1 SVASA
6 ATRPRD
12 SCTRGR
18 CPSPRWRPCSTPVLG
33 SGARPGSVA
42 RGLAAALSRRSRSLL
57 PERVES
63 SLAWARPVSSD
74 CRPGATPPA
83 QGRYPTKVALHH
95 RQPQDLT
102 TRRRALPDMA
112 PPRDDQPS
120 TRPLLDKLGVRPGM
134 RVATVG
140 AFLTDFLT
148 PLRSRAAEVVTDP
161 AGCDIVLLAAED
173 RAQLAQVARLTASLR
188 RDAALWIVRPRGS
201 SAISERETLAAG
213 LEAGLVDVKVV
224 HFSETHSAAKFV
236 YRLRDR

>member
-1 SVASA
+1 
-6 ATRPRD
+6 
-12 SCTRGR
+12 
-18 CPSPRWRPCSTPVLG
+18 
-33 SGARPGSVA
+33 
-42 RGLAAALSRRSRSLL
+42 
-57 PERVES
+57 
-63 SLAWARPVSSD
+63 
-74 CRPGATPPA
+74 
-83 QGRYPTKVALHH
+83 
-95 RQPQDLT
+95 
-102 TRRRALPDMA
+102 MA

-120 TRPLLDKLGVRPGM
+120 TRALLDKLGVRPGL

-140 AFLTDFLT
+140 AFTADFLT

-173 RAQLAQVARLTASLR
+173 RAQLAQVARLTVSLR

-236 YRLRDR
+236 FRLRDR